1 MYKILLIKILR
12 IINKKPLKKVQFK
25 RGNYI
30 LTQILWKTLAEK
42 ILNDWLLLK
51 RFQFLF
57 LFEL

>member
-25 RGNYI
+25 RRNYI
-30 LTQILWKTLAEK
+30 LTQILWKTLVEK
-42 ILNDWLLLK
+42 FLNEWLLLK